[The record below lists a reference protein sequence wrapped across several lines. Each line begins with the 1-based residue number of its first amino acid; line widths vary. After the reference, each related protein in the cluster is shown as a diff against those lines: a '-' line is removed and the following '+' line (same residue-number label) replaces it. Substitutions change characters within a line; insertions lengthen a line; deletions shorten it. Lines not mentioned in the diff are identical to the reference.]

1 MSRQDGGSPIFVA
14 ARSGHVE
21 VVKALIASRADV
33 QGKVIVSSAERVRG
47 AVLDMSQSRCEKA
60 RE

>member
-33 QGKVIVSSAERVRG
+33 QGKVIVSSAERECG
-47 AVLDMSQSRCEKA
+47 EQCWI
-60 RE
+60 